1 MEEISIRDLLAT
13 LQRGLLFLIIIPI
26 LVTTAAGVYYYK
38 YTKNEYTA
46 EAKLYVLID
55 YEDPTGDV
63 RYDVTTSTSF
73 AGDYQQLIKTHE
85 VLSAAAEQLAVENL
99 KAVKIDVSALTNTR
113 VINLTVTG
121 TDPAFCMKVANT
133 ISQVFIEYL
142 ETITKQSI
150 VSIASKALMP
160 TEPSGPSRARNTAM
174 ALVVSL
180 VLVAGVL
187 IAIEMLNST
196 LRTSEDIE
204 ETLRI
209 PVLARISGYE
219 KETTKFL
226 SQKGTQKPLY
236 FSVSRDTRE
245 GVKTL
250 SMNLQFASG
259 GDSVKTLAVTSATPN
274 EGKSTIAVML
284 ATALA
289 EEGKRVLLIDMD
301 FRNPSVGKY
310 LGTRNKKDLVDLL
323 HGAARIEQIVVET
336 SIKDLYMLDSYHKRV
351 LMANVVQSPQYM
363 EFIGEMKIRFDYI
376 ILDTPPVGFFIDSA
390 VLASVA
396 DKTLLVVACGR
407 VERALGKE
415 VLDQLQKAN
424 ASVIGATL
432 NFINDRHGHY
442 SSYYRNYHYYKKH
455 RHYRGNEN
463 DTEELDA

>member
-1 MEEISIRDLLAT
+1 MLAT
-13 LQRGLLFLIIIPI
+13 LRRGLILLIIIPI
-26 LVTTAAGVYYYK
+26 LVTIAAGVYYYK

-63 RYDVTTSTSF
+63 RYDVTSSTSF

-85 VLSAAAEQLAVENL
+85 VLAVAAEQLGIKDL
-99 KAVKIDVSALTNTR
+99 KGVKIDVSAVTNTR
-113 VINLTVTG
+113 VINLSVTG
-121 TDPAFCMKVANT
+121 TDPNFCMKVANT

-142 ETITKQSI
+142 ETITKRSS

-160 TEPSGPSRARNTAM
+160 TDPSGPSRARNTGM
-174 ALVVSL
+174 ALAVSL
-180 VLVAGVL
+180 ILVAGIL
-187 IAIEMLNST
+187 IAIEMLNTT

-204 ETLRI
+204 NSLHI
-209 PVLARISGYE
+209 PVLARITRYE
-219 KETTKFL
+219 KETIKFL

-236 FSVSRDTRE
+236 FSVPRDTRE
-245 GVKTL
+245 GIKTL

-259 GDSVKTLAVTSATPN
+259 GDSIKTLAITSATPN

-284 ATALA
+284 ATALV

-301 FRNPSVGKY
+301 FRNPSIGKY
-310 LGTRNKKDLVDLL
+310 LGIRNKKDLVDLL
-323 HGAARIEQIVVET
+323 HGAARIEQIMVET
-336 SIKDLYMLDSYHKRV
+336 SIKDLWMVDSYHKRV
-351 LMANVVQSPQYM
+351 LMSNVVQSPQYRD
-363 EFIGEMKIRFDYI
+363 FIGEMKKRYDYI
-376 ILDTPPVGFFIDSA
+376 ILDTPPIGFFIDSA

-415 VLDQLQKAN
+415 ILDQLQKAN
-424 ASVIGATL
+424 ASVIGAAI

-442 SSYYRNYHYYKKH
+442 NYYYRYYHNNRYDRYYSDKEK
-455 RHYRGNEN
+455 